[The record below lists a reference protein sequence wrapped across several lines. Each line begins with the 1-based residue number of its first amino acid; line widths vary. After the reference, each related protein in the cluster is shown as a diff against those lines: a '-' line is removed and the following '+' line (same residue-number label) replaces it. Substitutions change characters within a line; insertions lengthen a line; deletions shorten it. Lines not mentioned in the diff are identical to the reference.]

1 MKEIQISAPN
11 PKQDLFLRATER
23 HVAYGGARGGGKSWG
38 VRVKATLLALV
49 WPGIRVLIVR
59 KTYPELNN
67 NHIAPMKTML
77 AGIARYNDSRKEFT
91 FPNSS
96 VICFGYC
103 NADSDLDRY
112 QGAEY
117 DVIFLDEA
125 GQLKEEWIKKINLCV
140 RGVNGF
146 PKRTYY
152 TLNPGGPSHGYFKRL
167 FVDRRFEKNEKP
179 EDYRFIQAKVT
190 DNKALMESQPEYYDE
205 LLALPEHLRK
215 MYLEGS
221 WDIYMGQFFE
231 EFVNDPDHYRD
242 RRFTH
247 VIEPFD
253 IPSGWNI
260 YRSYDFGYAKP
271 FSCAWWAMDY
281 DGTAYRILELY
292 GCTQTPNEGVKWTPD
307 RQFAKIREIEETHPW
322 LRGRNIRGVADP
334 AIWDAS
340 RGESIYETAA
350 KHRVYFD
357 KGDNRRFAGWMQM
370 HYRLQFDENGFPM
383 MYIFRNCEGFIRT
396 IPLLMYDE
404 HQPEDL
410 DTSMEDHIADETR
423 YFCMMRPISPKR
435 PVEQRT
441 LLNDPLNQAADIGKY
456 NDFRRI

>member
-1 MKEIQISAPN
+1 MRLTIDKPN
-11 PKQDLFLRATER
+11 EKQDMFLRATER

-38 VRVKATLLALV
+38 VRTKAKLLALRY
-49 WPGIRVLIVR
+49 PGIKICIVR
-59 KTYPELNN
+59 KTYAELINNHVTFLQAELN
-67 NHIAPMKTML
+67 
-77 AGIARYNDSRKEFT
+77 GIARYNKTEKTFY

-96 VICFGYC
+96 TIAFRYC
-103 NADSDLDRY
+103 AADGDLDQY

-125 GQLKEEWIKKINLCV
+125 GQLKEEWIKKINACV

-152 TLNPGGPSHGYFKRL
+152 TLNPGGPSHGYFRRL

-190 DNKALMESQPEYYDE
+190 DNKALMESQPEYVAE
-205 LLALPEHLRK
+205 LEALPPHLRA
-215 MYLEGS
+215 MWLEGV
-221 WDIYMGQFFE
+221 WDIYIGQFFE
-231 EFVNDPDHYRD
+231 EFVNDPDHYKD

-253 IPSGWNI
+253 IPSGWTI

-271 FSCAWWAMDY
+271 FSCAWWAIDY
-281 DGTAYRILELY
+281 DGIAYRILELY

-307 RQFAKIREIEETHPW
+307 KQFAKIREIEETHPW

-340 RGESIYETAA
+340 RGESISETAA

-357 KGDNRRFAGWMQM
+357 KGDNRRLAGWMQM
-370 HYRLQFDENGFPM
+370 HYRMQFDENGFPM

-396 IPLLMYDE
+396 IPLLMYDQ

-423 YFCMMRPISPKR
+423 YFCMTRPISPRR
-435 PVEQRT
+435 PVEQKT
-441 LLNDPLNQAADIGKY
+441 LLNDPLNQRADIGKY
-456 NDFRRI
+456 YDYRRI